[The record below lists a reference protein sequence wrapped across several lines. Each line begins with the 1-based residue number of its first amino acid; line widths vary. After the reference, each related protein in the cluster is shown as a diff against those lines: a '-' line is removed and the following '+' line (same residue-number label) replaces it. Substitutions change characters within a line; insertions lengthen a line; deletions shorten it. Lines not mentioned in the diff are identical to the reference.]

1 MAWYRCSNNLG
12 TYDKYEIDN
21 TALISNTYIDENNG
35 TEVSANGWS
44 ATDFLTV
51 RGNSLVFLG
60 GILGY
65 GTNIYNAFY
74 DENKNYVSRLTLPRT
89 ADSGTPIV
97 IPSNAKYMR
106 ISCQTTLFTTN
117 IYFMGTDN

>member
-21 TALISNTYIDENNG
+21 TTLISNTYIDENNG
-35 TEVSANGWS
+35 TEVSTNGWS

-51 RGNSLVFLG
+51 SGNSLVVVG
-60 GILGY
+60 CILGY
-65 GTNIYNAFY
+65 GTNVYNAFY
-74 DENKNYVSRLTLPRT
+74 DENKNYVSRLTLPRA
-89 ADSGTPIV
+89 ADSGAPIV
-97 IPSNAKYMR
+97 IPSNVKYMR

>member
-12 TYDKYEIDN
+12 TYNKYEIDN
-21 TALISNTYIDENNG
+21 TTLINNTYINENNG
-35 TEVSANGWS
+35 TEVSATGWS

-51 RGNSLVFLG
+51 RGNSLVFIG
-60 GILGY
+60 NILNY

-74 DENKNYVSRLTLPRT
+74 DENKDYVSRLTLPRI

-97 IPSNAKYMR
+97 IPSTAKYMR
-106 ISCQTTLFTTN
+106 ISCQTTLFITN